1 MKKVKWNK
9 RAKLIIV
16 LILFLVVLASILG
29 VALYKAT
36 AEKRQTAKGRTVN
49 IDTKEDGVLNLGGFG
64 VFFNEY
70 SGQYKS
76 SEIANK
82 LGRVVDTHLPS
93 IYNEVKDLD
102 ETKMKAYYD
111 ENETTLKKKLG
122 VAEYKE
128 FRDLIDVLLMA
139 NLDLTTH
146 YRLDI
151 VKDSFKN
158 KSDRL
163 GYSYV
168 EFEVTYKSE
177 DKIKLAAYISKA
189 FANSPEYSILAIKDV
204 ENN

>member
-1 MKKVKWNK
+1 MKVKLNK
-9 RAKLIIV
+9 KRKFIIF
-16 LILFLVVLASILG
+16 LILVLVVLASILG
-29 VALYKAT
+29 VALYKAN
-36 AEKRQTAKGRTVN
+36 AEKRQTAKGRTVE

-64 VFFNEY
+64 VFFSEY

-76 SEIANK
+76 SDIANK
-82 LGRVVDTHLPS
+82 LGRVVDTHLPQ
-93 IYNEVKDLD
+93 IYNEVKDFD
-102 ETKMKAYYD
+102 EAKMQSYYK
-111 ENETTLKKKLG
+111 EKETSLKKKLG

-128 FRDLIDVLLMA
+128 FRELIDVLLMA
-139 NLDLTTH
+139 NLDLNTH

-163 GYSYV
+163 GYAYV

-189 FANSPEYSILAIKDV
+189 YANSPEYSILAIKDV
-204 ENN
+204 EKE